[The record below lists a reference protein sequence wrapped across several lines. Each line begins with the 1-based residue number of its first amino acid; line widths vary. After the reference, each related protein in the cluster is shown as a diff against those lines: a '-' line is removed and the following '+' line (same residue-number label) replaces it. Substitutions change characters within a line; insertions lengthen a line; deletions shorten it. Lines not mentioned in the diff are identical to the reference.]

1 MPDTFVVTSSS
12 EFGINVRHCGERHLY
27 LFGIGENEAGHRVF
41 TITTCRPFKK
51 ALHPPGYFQEQARA
65 FAEAAARDLGLLA
78 KQDLPE
84 A

>member
-12 EFGINVRHCGERHLY
+12 EFGINVRHCEERHLY
-27 LFGIGENEAGHRVF
+27 LFGIGEDDAGHRVF
-41 TITTCRPFKK
+41 TIATCRPFKK
-51 ALHPPGYFQEQARA
+51 ASHPPECFQDQARA

-78 KQDLPE
+78 KQDQSE